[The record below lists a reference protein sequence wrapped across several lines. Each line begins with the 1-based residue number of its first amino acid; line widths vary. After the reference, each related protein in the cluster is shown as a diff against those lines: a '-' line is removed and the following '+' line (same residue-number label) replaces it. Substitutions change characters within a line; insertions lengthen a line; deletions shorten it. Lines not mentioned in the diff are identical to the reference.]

1 MPAAPDTVNRQD
13 TNGAP
18 RQPLSSRPNSAAVGA
33 KGAALRLARA
43 LFAAG
48 SLAVAAGAA
57 NAAELKVL
65 GAGAIEEPFTSL
77 LAGFTRE
84 TGHKVDASFGTVG
97 GMLAKIKGGEKP
109 DVIVLSGPGM
119 EELEREG
126 ALAAGTRTEL
136 GRAVAGVGVK
146 AGAAKPDIST
156 VNAFKQ
162 ALVKARAVA
171 YTDPAS
177 GGTTGIF
184 FNALIGRL
192 GIADEIK
199 RKAVLQPGGSGVAR
213 ALAKGDAEVGVTFIS
228 ELLPNNGVSVVGPLP
243 QEIGL
248 VVPYVAGVS
257 SATMQGAAARAL
269 NAYMSSPSAREHYRH
284 AGL

>member
-1 MPAAPDTVNRQD
+1 MSAIPNTAIRQD
-13 TNGAP
+13 TSGAP
-18 RQPLSSRPNSAAVGA
+18 RQPLSSRPNSAAAGA

-48 SLAVAAGAA
+48 SLAVAAGPTH
-57 NAAELKVL
+57 AAELRVL

-109 DVIVLSGPGM
+109 DVIVLSGAGM
-119 EELEREG
+119 DELEREG

-146 AGAAKPDIST
+146 AGATKPDIST
-156 VNAFKQ
+156 VDAFRQ

-171 YTDPAS
+171 YTNPAS
-177 GGTTGIF
+177 
-184 FNALIGRL
+184 
-192 GIADEIK
+192 
-199 RKAVLQPGGSGVAR
+199 
-213 ALAKGDAEVGVTFIS
+213 
-228 ELLPNNGVSVVGPLP
+228 
-243 QEIGL
+243 
-248 VVPYVAGVS
+248 
-257 SATMQGAAARAL
+257 
-269 NAYMSSPSAREHYRH
+269 
-284 AGL
+284 